1 MAHPDAVKAAA
12 LAAYDTIG
20 TRDGYAIARAAAI
33 TVAEWVRNERF
44 VNGDVT
50 RIRQEKKSDLADECE
65 DMARGIIGSM
75 PAKLE
80 DASLQ
85 QSATAAGILIDKAQ
99 LLRQRPTSIQ
109 AGVYL
114 TQEQR
119 VARLDAIFAPHRLQL
134 AEKTLVQAQIVEEER
149 DESRV
154 KLPPAG
160 VSPGTLAGG

>member
-12 LAAYDTIG
+12 LAAYDSIG
-20 TRDGYAIARAAAI
+20 TRDGYAIGRAAAI
-33 TVAEWVRNERF
+33 VHLPRTTVAEWIRNERH

-50 RIRQEKKSDLADECE
+50 EIRQMKKTDLADECE
-65 DMARGIIGSM
+65 NMARGIISSM
-75 PAKLE
+75 PAKIE

-114 TQEQR
+114 TVEER
-119 VARLDAIFAPHRLQL
+119 AARLDAIFARH
-134 AEKTLVQAQIVEEER
+134 QAPPEEVVDGRVVDEET
-149 DESRV
+149 DES
-154 KLPPAG
+154 KPALPSG
-160 VSPGTLAGG
+160 VLVGS